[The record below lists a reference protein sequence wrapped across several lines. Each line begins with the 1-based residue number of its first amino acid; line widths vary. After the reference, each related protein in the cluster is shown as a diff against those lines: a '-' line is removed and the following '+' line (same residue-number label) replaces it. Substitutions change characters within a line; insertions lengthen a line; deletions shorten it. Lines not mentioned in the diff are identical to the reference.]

1 MIQEEGG
8 GGQGVSDTRA
18 ARDRR
23 ALILIFISAFLAVQW
38 HWIFGALGLWVLI
51 LSQLERRGILD
62 KWNAT
67 RVLGGL
73 LMLRSNRGQDT
84 IEKVATPR
92 KFWQFYGEVSMWT
105 CAFVMIFIVL
115 FLLLSFGSALIYGV
129 PKSDAPASQ
138 LIVLPGINPIIPF
151 WWPAIAFVGALVIHE
166 FAHALQARAHGMRV
180 RSVGLL
186 MLGPFP
192 AGAFVEPE
200 LEELSKAPRRE
211 RARLFAA
218 APATNMYAGFL
229 SWLLICLL
237 ATQFSVV
244 SPGVHASGIIEGSAA
259 DDAELKPWE
268 IVTHIDDI
276 QVSSGLEMSEKLDSY
291 SVGESVNLTVLS
303 HPDDSGM
310 RTERTVNVI
319 LGSKWDY
326 YLANHTEDEIE
337 SWGID
342 KDDAFLGV
350 SGMASGSSG
359 IDRLVGPMAWEQETP
374 LYMDVL
380 GVAIQPIV
388 LIGVP
393 LNFEGQIMTPQE
405 MEFIEADGWLGDVLG
420 TTVLMAIITL
430 LFWFIWWNVG
440 LGLANLIPIIPFD
453 GGHLMKDFLGVV
465 VGGIHRFTRNP
476 HALKTEMTVSKISSF
491 SSLFLFMGL
500 LLIIVAQQL

>member
-1 MIQEEGG
+1 
-8 GGQGVSDTRA
+8 VSDTRA

-23 ALILIFISAFLAVQW
+23 ALILIFVSAFLAAQW
-38 HWIFGALGLWVLI
+38 HWAFGALGLWVLV
-51 LSQLERRGILD
+51 LGQFERRGILD

-73 LMLRSNRGQDT
+73 LMLRSNRGQET
-84 IEKVATPR
+84 IEKVAKPR
-92 KFWQFYGEVSMWT
+92 AFWRLYGEVSMWT
-105 CAFVMIFIVL
+105 CFFVMIFIVL

-200 LEELSKAPRRE
+200 FEELTKAPRRE

-218 APATNMYAGFL
+218 APATNMYAGLL

-237 ATQFSVV
+237 ASQFSVIN
-244 SPGVHASGIIEGSAA
+244 PGVHANGIIEDTAAA
-259 DDAELKPWE
+259 DSGLQPWE
-268 IVTHIDDI
+268 IITHFDGNP
-276 QVSSGLEMSEKLDSY
+276 VSTAGEMTEQLDAHSA
-291 SVGESVNLTVLS
+291 GDTVNLTVLS
-303 HPDDSGM
+303 HPNENQL
-310 RTERTVNVI
+310 RTERVI
-319 LGSKWDY
+319 SVTLSSKWDY
-326 YLANHTEDEIE
+326 LKSQNMTDSEIE
-337 SWGID
+337 SMGID
-342 KDDAFLGV
+342 EDDAFLGV
-350 SGMASGSSG
+350 SGMSSGSSG
-359 IDRLVGPMAWEQETP
+359 IDRLVGPMAWETNQP
-374 LYMDVL
+374 LYMDAL
-380 GVAIQPIV
+380 GVAVQPFV
-388 LIGVP
+388 LIGIP
-393 LNFEGQIMTPQE
+393 IGFEGQIMTPQE
-405 MEFIEADGWLGDVLG
+405 MEFIEADGWLGDILG

-430 LFWFIWWNVG
+430 LFWFIWWNFG

-465 VGGIHRFTRNP
+465 VGGIHRFTRHP
-476 HALKTEMTVSKISSF
+476 HALKTELTVSKISSF

-500 LLIIVAQQL
+500 LLIIIAQQL

>member
-1 MIQEEGG
+1 M
-8 GGQGVSDTRA
+8 SDTRA

-23 ALILIFISAFLAVQW
+23 ALILIFVSAFLAAQW
-38 HWIFGALGLWVLI
+38 HWAFGALGLWVLI
-51 LSQLERRGILD
+51 LGQFERRGILD

-73 LMLRSNRGQDT
+73 LMLRSNRGQET
-84 IEKVATPR
+84 IEKVAKPR
-92 KFWQFYGEVSMWT
+92 AFWRLYGEVSMWT
-105 CAFVMIFIVL
+105 CFFVMIFIVL

-200 LEELSKAPRRE
+200 FEELTKAPRRE

-218 APATNMYAGFL
+218 APATNMYAGLL

-237 ATQFSVV
+237 ASQFSVIN
-244 SPGVHASGIIEGSAA
+244 PGVHANGIIEDTAAA
-259 DDAELKPWE
+259 DSGLQPWE
-268 IVTHIDDI
+268 IITHFDGTP
-276 QVSSGLEMSEKLDSY
+276 VPTAGEMTEQLDAHSA
-291 SVGESVNLTVLS
+291 GDTVNLTVLS
-303 HPDDSGM
+303 HPNENQL
-310 RTERTVNVI
+310 RTERVINVT
-319 LGSKWDY
+319 LSSKWDY
-326 YLANHTEDEIE
+326 LKSQNMTDSEIE
-337 SWGID
+337 SMGVD
-342 KDDAFLGV
+342 EDDAFLGV
-350 SGMASGSSG
+350 SGMSSGSSG
-359 IDRLVGPMAWEQETP
+359 IDRLVGPMAWETNQP
-374 LYMDVL
+374 LYVDAL
-380 GVAIQPIV
+380 GVAVQPFV
-388 LIGVP
+388 LIGIP
-393 LNFEGQIMTPQE
+393 IGFEGQIMTPQE
-405 MEFIEADGWLGDVLG
+405 MEFIEADGWLGDILG

-430 LFWFIWWNVG
+430 LFWFIWWNFG

-465 VGGIHRFTRNP
+465 VGGIHRFTRHP
-476 HALKTEMTVSKISSF
+476 HALKTELTVSKISSF

-500 LLIIVAQQL
+500 LLIIIAQQL

>member
-1 MIQEEGG
+1 M
-8 GGQGVSDTRA
+8 SDTRA

-23 ALILIFISAFLAVQW
+23 ALILIFVSAFLAAQW
-38 HWIFGALGLWVLI
+38 HWAFGALGLWVLI
-51 LSQLERRGILD
+51 LSQFERRGILD

-73 LMLRSNRGQDT
+73 LMLRSNRGQET
-84 IEKVATPR
+84 IEKVAKPR
-92 KFWQFYGEVSMWT
+92 AFWRLYGEVSMWT
-105 CAFVMIFIVL
+105 CFFVMIFIVL

-200 LEELSKAPRRE
+200 FEELTKAPRRE

-218 APATNMYAGFL
+218 APATNMYAGLL

-237 ATQFSVV
+237 ASQFSVIN
-244 SPGVHASGIIEGSAA
+244 PGVHANGIIEDTAAA
-259 DDAELKPWE
+259 DSGLQPWE
-268 IVTHIDDI
+268 IITHFDGTP
-276 QVSSGLEMSEKLDSY
+276 VPTAGEMTEQLDAHSA
-291 SVGESVNLTVLS
+291 GDTVNLTVLS
-303 HPDDSGM
+303 HPNENQL
-310 RTERTVNVI
+310 RTERVI
-319 LGSKWDY
+319 SVTLSSKWDY
-326 YLANHTEDEIE
+326 LKSQNMTDSEIE
-337 SWGID
+337 SMGVD
-342 KDDAFLGV
+342 EDDAFLGV
-350 SGMASGSSG
+350 SGMSSGSSG
-359 IDRLVGPMAWEQETP
+359 IDRLVGPMAWETDQP
-374 LYMDVL
+374 LYVDAL
-380 GVAIQPIV
+380 GVAVQPFV
-388 LIGVP
+388 LIGIP
-393 LNFEGQIMTPQE
+393 IGFEGQIMTPQE
-405 MEFIEADGWLGDVLG
+405 MEFIEADGWLGDILG

-430 LFWFIWWNVG
+430 LFWFIWWNFG

-465 VGGIHRFTRNP
+465 VGGIHRFTRHP
-476 HALKTEMTVSKISSF
+476 HALKTELTVSKISSF

-500 LLIIVAQQL
+500 LLIIIAQQL

>member
-1 MIQEEGG
+1 M
-8 GGQGVSDTRA
+8 SDTRA

-23 ALILIFISAFLAVQW
+23 ALILIFVSAFLAAQW
-38 HWIFGALGLWVLI
+38 HWAFGALGLWVLI
-51 LSQLERRGILD
+51 LGQFERRGILD

-73 LMLRSNRGQDT
+73 LMLRSNRGQET
-84 IEKVATPR
+84 IEKVAKPR
-92 KFWQFYGEVSMWT
+92 AFWRLYGEVSMWT
-105 CAFVMIFIVL
+105 CFFVMIFIVL

-200 LEELSKAPRRE
+200 FEELTKAPRRE

-218 APATNMYAGFL
+218 APATNMYAGLL

-237 ATQFSVV
+237 ASQFSVIN
-244 SPGVHASGIIEGSAA
+244 PGVHANGIIEDTAAA
-259 DDAELKPWE
+259 DSGLQPWE
-268 IVTHIDDI
+268 IITHFDGAPVPTAGDMTE
-276 QVSSGLEMSEKLDSY
+276 QLDARSA
-291 SVGESVNLTVLS
+291 GDTVNLTVLS
-303 HPDDSGM
+303 HPNENQL
-310 RTERTVNVI
+310 RTERVI
-319 LGSKWDY
+319 SVTLSSKWDY
-326 YLANHTEDEIE
+326 LKSQNMTDSEIE
-337 SWGID
+337 SMGVD
-342 KDDAFLGV
+342 EDDAFLGV
-350 SGMASGSSG
+350 SGMSSGSSG
-359 IDRLVGPMAWEQETP
+359 IDRLVGPMAWETNQP
-374 LYMDVL
+374 LYVDAL
-380 GVAIQPIV
+380 GVAVQPFV
-388 LIGVP
+388 LIGIP
-393 LNFEGQIMTPQE
+393 IGFEGQIMTPQE
-405 MEFIEADGWLGDVLG
+405 MEFIEADGWLGDILG

-430 LFWFIWWNVG
+430 LFWFIWWNFG

-465 VGGIHRFTRNP
+465 VGGIHRFTRHP
-476 HALKTEMTVSKISSF
+476 HALKTELTVSKISSF

-500 LLIIVAQQL
+500 LLIIIAQQL

>member
-1 MIQEEGG
+1 M
-8 GGQGVSDTRA
+8 SDTRA

-23 ALILIFISAFLAVQW
+23 ALILIFVSAFLAAQW
-38 HWIFGALGLWVLI
+38 HWAFGALGLWVLI
-51 LSQLERRGILD
+51 LGQFERRGILD

-73 LMLRSNRGQDT
+73 LMLRSNRGQET
-84 IEKVATPR
+84 IEKVAKPR
-92 KFWQFYGEVSMWT
+92 AFWRLYGEVSMWT
-105 CAFVMIFIVL
+105 CFFVMIFIVL

-200 LEELSKAPRRE
+200 FEELTKAPRRE

-218 APATNMYAGFL
+218 APATNMYAGLL

-237 ATQFSVV
+237 ASQFSVIN
-244 SPGVHASGIIEGSAA
+244 PGVHANGIIEDTAAA
-259 DDAELKPWE
+259 DSGLQPWE
-268 IVTHIDDI
+268 IITHFDGAP
-276 QVSSGLEMSEKLDSY
+276 VPTAGEMTEQLDAHSA
-291 SVGESVNLTVLS
+291 GDTVNLTVLS
-303 HPDDSGM
+303 HPNENQL
-310 RTERTVNVI
+310 RTERVI
-319 LGSKWDY
+319 SVTLSSKWDY
-326 YLANHTEDEIE
+326 LKSQNMTDSEIE
-337 SWGID
+337 SMGVD
-342 KDDAFLGV
+342 EDDAFLGV
-350 SGMASGSSG
+350 SGMSSGSRG
-359 IDRLVGPMAWEQETP
+359 IDRLVGPMAWETNQP
-374 LYMDVL
+374 LYVDAL
-380 GVAIQPIV
+380 GVAVQPFV
-388 LIGVP
+388 LIGIP
-393 LNFEGQIMTPQE
+393 IGFEGQIMTPQE
-405 MEFIEADGWLGDVLG
+405 MEFIEADGWLGDILG

-430 LFWFIWWNVG
+430 LFWFIWWNFG

-465 VGGIHRFTRNP
+465 VGGIHRFTRHP
-476 HALKTEMTVSKISSF
+476 HALKTELTVAKISSF

-500 LLIIVAQQL
+500 LLIIIAQQL

>member
-1 MIQEEGG
+1 M
-8 GGQGVSDTRA
+8 SDTRA

-23 ALILIFISAFLAVQW
+23 ALILIFVSAFLAAQW
-38 HWIFGALGLWVLI
+38 HWAFGALGLWVLI
-51 LSQLERRGILD
+51 LGQFERRGILD

-73 LMLRSNRGQDT
+73 LMLRSNRGQET
-84 IEKVATPR
+84 IEKVAKPR
-92 KFWQFYGEVSMWT
+92 AFWRLYGEVSMWT
-105 CAFVMIFIVL
+105 CFFVMSFIVL

-200 LEELSKAPRRE
+200 FEELTKAPRRE

-218 APATNMYAGFL
+218 APATNMYAGLL

-237 ATQFSVV
+237 ASQFSVIN
-244 SPGVHASGIIEGSAA
+244 PGVHANGIIEDTAAA
-259 DDAELKPWE
+259 D
-268 IVTHIDDI
+268 
-276 QVSSGLEMSEKLDSY
+276 SGLQPREIITHFDGTPVPTAGDMTEQLDAHSA
-291 SVGESVNLTVLS
+291 GDTVNLTVLS
-303 HPDDSGM
+303 HPNENQL
-310 RTERTVNVI
+310 RTERVI
-319 LGSKWDY
+319 SVTLSSKWDY
-326 YLANHTEDEIE
+326 LKSQNMTDSEIE
-337 SWGID
+337 SMGVD
-342 KDDAFLGV
+342 EDDAFLGV
-350 SGMASGSSG
+350 SGMSSGSSG
-359 IDRLVGPMAWEQETP
+359 IDRLAGPMAWETNQP
-374 LYMDVL
+374 LYVDAL
-380 GVAIQPIV
+380 GVAVQPFV
-388 LIGVP
+388 LIGIP
-393 LNFEGQIMTPQE
+393 IGFEGQIMTPLE
-405 MEFIEADGWLGDVLG
+405 MEFIEADGWLGDILG

-430 LFWFIWWNVG
+430 LFWFIWWNFG

-465 VGGIHRFTRNP
+465 VGGIHRFTRHP
-476 HALKTEMTVSKISSF
+476 HALKTELTVSKISSF

-500 LLIIVAQQL
+500 LLIIIAQQL

>member
-1 MIQEEGG
+1 M
-8 GGQGVSDTRA
+8 SDTRA

-23 ALILIFISAFLAVQW
+23 ALILIFVSAFLAAQW
-38 HWIFGALGLWVLI
+38 HWAFGALGLWVLI
-51 LSQLERRGILD
+51 LSQFERRGILD

-73 LMLRSNRGQDT
+73 LMLRSNRGQET
-84 IEKVATPR
+84 IEKVAKPR
-92 KFWQFYGEVSMWT
+92 AFWRLYGEVSMWT
-105 CAFVMIFIVL
+105 CFVVMIFIVL

-200 LEELSKAPRRE
+200 FEELTKAPRRE

-218 APATNMYAGFL
+218 APATNMYAGLL

-237 ATQFSVV
+237 ASQFSVIN
-244 SPGVHASGIIEGSAA
+244 PGVHANGIIEDTAAA
-259 DDAELKPWE
+259 DSGLQPWE
-268 IVTHIDDI
+268 IITHFDGTP
-276 QVSSGLEMSEKLDSY
+276 VPTAGEMTKQLDAHSA
-291 SVGESVNLTVLS
+291 GDTVNLTVLS
-303 HPDDSGM
+303 HPNENQL
-310 RTERTVNVI
+310 RTERVI
-319 LGSKWDY
+319 SVTLSSKWDY
-326 YLANHTEDEIE
+326 LKSQNMTDSEIE
-337 SWGID
+337 SMGVD
-342 KDDAFLGV
+342 EDDAFLGV
-350 SGMASGSSG
+350 SGMSSGSSG
-359 IDRLVGPMAWEQETP
+359 IDRLVGPMAWETNQP
-374 LYMDVL
+374 LYVDAL
-380 GVAIQPIV
+380 GVAVQPFV
-388 LIGVP
+388 LIGIP
-393 LNFEGQIMTPQE
+393 IGFEGQIMTPQE
-405 MEFIEADGWLGDVLG
+405 MEFIEADGWLGDILG

-430 LFWFIWWNVG
+430 LFWFIWWNFG

-465 VGGIHRFTRNP
+465 VGGIHRFTRHP
-476 HALKTEMTVSKISSF
+476 HALKTELTVSKISSF

-500 LLIIVAQQL
+500 LLIIIAQQL

>member
-1 MIQEEGG
+1 M
-8 GGQGVSDTRA
+8 SDTRA

-23 ALILIFISAFLAVQW
+23 ALILIFVSAFLAAQW
-38 HWIFGALGLWVLI
+38 HWAFGALGLWVLI
-51 LSQLERRGILD
+51 LGQFERRGILD

-73 LMLRSNRGQDT
+73 LMLRSNRGQET
-84 IEKVATPR
+84 IEKVAKPR
-92 KFWQFYGEVSMWT
+92 AFWRLYGEVSMWT
-105 CAFVMIFIVL
+105 CFFVMIFIVL

-200 LEELSKAPRRE
+200 FEELTKAPRRE

-218 APATNMYAGFL
+218 APATNMYAGLL

-237 ATQFSVV
+237 ASQFSVIN
-244 SPGVHASGIIEGSAA
+244 PGVHANGIIEDTAAA
-259 DDAELKPWE
+259 DSGLQPWE
-268 IVTHIDDI
+268 IITHFDGTPVPTAGDMTE
-276 QVSSGLEMSEKLDSY
+276 QLDAHSA
-291 SVGESVNLTVLS
+291 GDTVNLTVLS
-303 HPDDSGM
+303 HPNENQL
-310 RTERTVNVI
+310 RTERVINVT
-319 LGSKWDY
+319 LSSKWDY
-326 YLANHTEDEIE
+326 LKSQNMTDSEIE
-337 SWGID
+337 SMGVD
-342 KDDAFLGV
+342 EDDAFLGV
-350 SGMASGSSG
+350 SGMSSGSSG
-359 IDRLVGPMAWEQETP
+359 IDRLVGPMAWETNQP
-374 LYMDVL
+374 LYVDAL
-380 GVAIQPIV
+380 GVAVQPFV
-388 LIGVP
+388 LIGIP
-393 LNFEGQIMTPQE
+393 IGFEGQIMTPQE
-405 MEFIEADGWLGDVLG
+405 MEFIEADGWLGDILG

-430 LFWFIWWNVG
+430 LFWFIWWNFG

-465 VGGIHRFTRNP
+465 VGGIHRFTRHP
-476 HALKTEMTVSKISSF
+476 HALKTELTVSKISSF

-500 LLIIVAQQL
+500 LLIIIAQQL

>member
-1 MIQEEGG
+1 M
-8 GGQGVSDTRA
+8 SDTRA

-23 ALILIFISAFLAVQW
+23 ALILIFVSAFLAAQW
-38 HWIFGALGLWVLI
+38 HWAFGALGLWVLI
-51 LSQLERRGILD
+51 LGQFERRGILD

-73 LMLRSNRGQDT
+73 LMLRSNRGQET
-84 IEKVATPR
+84 IEKVAKPR
-92 KFWQFYGEVSMWT
+92 AFWRLYGEVSMWT
-105 CAFVMIFIVL
+105 CFFVMIFIVL

-200 LEELSKAPRRE
+200 FEELTKAPRRE

-218 APATNMYAGFL
+218 APATNMYAGLL

-237 ATQFSVV
+237 ASQFSVIN
-244 SPGVHASGIIEGSAA
+244 PGVHANGIIEDTAAA
-259 DDAELKPWE
+259 DSGLQPWE
-268 IVTHIDDI
+268 IITHFDGTPVPTAGDMTE
-276 QVSSGLEMSEKLDSY
+276 QLDAHSA
-291 SVGESVNLTVLS
+291 GDTVNLTVLS
-303 HPDDSGM
+303 HPNENQL
-310 RTERTVNVI
+310 RTERVI
-319 LGSKWDY
+319 SVTLSSKWDY
-326 YLANHTEDEIE
+326 LKSQNMTDSEIE
-337 SWGID
+337 SMGVD
-342 KDDAFLGV
+342 EDDAFLGV
-350 SGMASGSSG
+350 SGMSSGSSG
-359 IDRLVGPMAWEQETP
+359 IDRLVGPMAWETNQP
-374 LYMDVL
+374 LYVDAL
-380 GVAIQPIV
+380 GVAVQPFV
-388 LIGVP
+388 LIGIP
-393 LNFEGQIMTPQE
+393 IGFEGQIMTPQE
-405 MEFIEADGWLGDVLG
+405 MEFIAADGLLGDILG

-430 LFWFIWWNVG
+430 LFWFIWWNFG

-465 VGGIHRFTRNP
+465 VGGIHRFTRHP
-476 HALKTEMTVSKISSF
+476 HALKTELTVSKISSF

-500 LLIIVAQQL
+500 LLIIIAQQL

>member
-1 MIQEEGG
+1 M
-8 GGQGVSDTRA
+8 SDTRA

-23 ALILIFISAFLAVQW
+23 ALILIFVSAFLAAQW
-38 HWIFGALGLWVLI
+38 HWAFGALGLWVLI
-51 LSQLERRGILD
+51 LGQFERRGILD

-73 LMLRSNRGQDT
+73 LMLRSNRGQET
-84 IEKVATPR
+84 IEKVAKPR
-92 KFWQFYGEVSMWT
+92 AFWRLYGEVSMWT
-105 CAFVMIFIVL
+105 CFFVMIFIVL

-200 LEELSKAPRRE
+200 FEELTKAPRRE

-218 APATNMYAGFL
+218 APATNMYAGLL

-237 ATQFSVV
+237 ASQFSVIN
-244 SPGVHASGIIEGSAA
+244 PGVHANGIIEDTAAA
-259 DDAELKPWE
+259 DSGLQPWE
-268 IVTHIDDI
+268 IITHFDGAPVPTAGDMTE
-276 QVSSGLEMSEKLDSY
+276 QLDAHSA
-291 SVGESVNLTVLS
+291 GDTVNLTVLS
-303 HPDDSGM
+303 HPNENQL
-310 RTERTVNVI
+310 RTERVI
-319 LGSKWDY
+319 SVTLSSKWDY
-326 YLANHTEDEIE
+326 LKSQNMTDSEIE
-337 SWGID
+337 SMGVD
-342 KDDAFLGV
+342 EDDAFLGV
-350 SGMASGSSG
+350 SGMSSGSSG
-359 IDRLVGPMAWEQETP
+359 IDRLVGPMAWETNQP
-374 LYMDVL
+374 LYVDAL
-380 GVAIQPIV
+380 GVAVQPFV
-388 LIGVP
+388 LIGIP
-393 LNFEGQIMTPQE
+393 IGFEGQIMTPQE
-405 MEFIEADGWLGDVLG
+405 MEFIEADGWLGDILG

-430 LFWFIWWNVG
+430 LFWFIWWNFG

-465 VGGIHRFTRNP
+465 VGGIHRFTRHP
-476 HALKTEMTVSKISSF
+476 HALKTELTVSKISSF

-500 LLIIVAQQL
+500 LLIIIAQQL

>member
-1 MIQEEGG
+1 M
-8 GGQGVSDTRA
+8 SDTRA

-23 ALILIFISAFLAVQW
+23 ALILIFVSAFLAAQW
-38 HWIFGALGLWVLI
+38 HWAFGALGLWVLI
-51 LSQLERRGILD
+51 LSQFERRGILD

-73 LMLRSNRGQDT
+73 LMLRSNRGQET
-84 IEKVATPR
+84 IEKVAKPR
-92 KFWQFYGEVSMWT
+92 AFWRLYGEVSMWT
-105 CAFVMIFIVL
+105 CFFVMIFIVL

-200 LEELSKAPRRE
+200 FEELTKAPRRE

-218 APATNMYAGFL
+218 APATNMYAGLL

-237 ATQFSVV
+237 ASQFSVIN
-244 SPGVHASGIIEGSAA
+244 PGVHANGIIEDTAAA
-259 DDAELKPWE
+259 DSGLQPWE
-268 IVTHIDDI
+268 IITHFDGTP
-276 QVSSGLEMSEKLDSY
+276 VPTAGEMTKQLDAHSA
-291 SVGESVNLTVLS
+291 GDTVNLTVLS
-303 HPDDSGM
+303 HPNENQL
-310 RTERTVNVI
+310 RTERVI
-319 LGSKWDY
+319 SVTLSSKWDY
-326 YLANHTEDEIE
+326 LKSQNMTDSEIE
-337 SWGID
+337 SMGVD
-342 KDDAFLGV
+342 EDDAFLGV
-350 SGMASGSSG
+350 SGMSSGSSG
-359 IDRLVGPMAWEQETP
+359 IDRLVGPMAWETDQP
-374 LYMDVL
+374 LYVDAL
-380 GVAIQPIV
+380 GVAVQPFV
-388 LIGVP
+388 LIGIP
-393 LNFEGQIMTPQE
+393 IGFEGQIMTPQE
-405 MEFIEADGWLGDVLG
+405 MEFIEADGWLGDILG

-430 LFWFIWWNVG
+430 LFWFIWWNFG

-465 VGGIHRFTRNP
+465 VGGIHRFTRHP
-476 HALKTEMTVSKISSF
+476 HALKTELTVSKISSF

-500 LLIIVAQQL
+500 LLIIIAQQL

>member
-1 MIQEEGG
+1 M
-8 GGQGVSDTRA
+8 SDTRA

-23 ALILIFISAFLAVQW
+23 ALILIFVSAFLAAQW
-38 HWIFGALGLWVLI
+38 HWAFGALGLWVLI
-51 LSQLERRGILD
+51 LSQFERRGILD

-73 LMLRSNRGQDT
+73 LMLRSNRGQET
-84 IEKVATPR
+84 IEKVAKPR
-92 KFWQFYGEVSMWT
+92 AFWRLYGEVSMWT
-105 CAFVMIFIVL
+105 CFFVMIFIVL

-200 LEELSKAPRRE
+200 FEELTKAPRRE

-218 APATNMYAGFL
+218 APATNMYAGLL

-237 ATQFSVV
+237 ASQFSVIN
-244 SPGVHASGIIEGSAA
+244 PGVHANGIIEDTAAA
-259 DDAELKPWE
+259 DSGLQPWE
-268 IVTHIDDI
+268 IITHFDGTP
-276 QVSSGLEMSEKLDSY
+276 VPTAGEMTEQLDAHSA
-291 SVGESVNLTVLS
+291 GDTVNLTVLS
-303 HPDDSGM
+303 HLNENQL
-310 RTERTVNVI
+310 RTERVI
-319 LGSKWDY
+319 SVTLSSKWDY
-326 YLANHTEDEIE
+326 LKSQNMTDSEIE
-337 SWGID
+337 SMGVD
-342 KDDAFLGV
+342 EDDAFLGV
-350 SGMASGSSG
+350 SGMSSGSSG
-359 IDRLVGPMAWEQETP
+359 IDRLVGPMAWETDQP
-374 LYMDVL
+374 LYVDAL
-380 GVAIQPIV
+380 GVAVQPFV
-388 LIGVP
+388 LIGIP
-393 LNFEGQIMTPQE
+393 IGFEGQIMTPQE
-405 MEFIEADGWLGDVLG
+405 MEFIEADGWLGDILG

-430 LFWFIWWNVG
+430 LFWFIWWNFG

-465 VGGIHRFTRNP
+465 VGGIHRFTRHP
-476 HALKTEMTVSKISSF
+476 HALKTELTVSKISSF

-500 LLIIVAQQL
+500 LLIIIAQQL

>member
-1 MIQEEGG
+1 M
-8 GGQGVSDTRA
+8 SDTRA

-23 ALILIFISAFLAVQW
+23 ALILIFVSAFLAAQW
-38 HWIFGALGLWVLI
+38 HWAFGALGLWVLI
-51 LSQLERRGILD
+51 LGQFERRGILD

-73 LMLRSNRGQDT
+73 LMLRSNRGQET
-84 IEKVATPR
+84 IEKVAKPR
-92 KFWQFYGEVSMWT
+92 AFWRLYGEVSMWT
-105 CAFVMIFIVL
+105 CFFVMIFIVL

-200 LEELSKAPRRE
+200 FEELTKAPRRE

-218 APATNMYAGFL
+218 APATNMYAGLL

-237 ATQFSVV
+237 ASQFSVIN
-244 SPGVHASGIIEGSAA
+244 PGVHANGIIEDTAAA
-259 DDAELKPWE
+259 DSGLQPWE
-268 IVTHIDDI
+268 IITHFDGTPVPTAGDMTE
-276 QVSSGLEMSEKLDSY
+276 QLDAHSA
-291 SVGESVNLTVLS
+291 GDTVNLTVLS
-303 HPDDSGM
+303 HPNENQL
-310 RTERTVNVI
+310 RTERVI
-319 LGSKWDY
+319 SVTLSSKWDY
-326 YLANHTEDEIE
+326 LKSQNMTDSEIE
-337 SWGID
+337 SMGVD
-342 KDDAFLGV
+342 EDDAFLGV
-350 SGMASGSSG
+350 SGMSGGSSG
-359 IDRLVGPMAWEQETP
+359 IDRLVGPMAWETDQP
-374 LYMDVL
+374 LYVDAL
-380 GVAIQPIV
+380 GVAVQPFV
-388 LIGVP
+388 LIGIP
-393 LNFEGQIMTPQE
+393 IGFEGQIMTPQE
-405 MEFIEADGWLGDVLG
+405 MEFIEADGWLGDILG

-430 LFWFIWWNVG
+430 LFWFIWWNFG

-465 VGGIHRFTRNP
+465 VGGIHRFTRHP
-476 HALKTEMTVSKISSF
+476 HALKTELTVSKISSF

-500 LLIIVAQQL
+500 LLIIIAQQL

>member
-1 MIQEEGG
+1 M
-8 GGQGVSDTRA
+8 SDTRA

-23 ALILIFISAFLAVQW
+23 ALILIFVSAFLAAQW
-38 HWIFGALGLWVLI
+38 HWAFGALGLWVLI
-51 LSQLERRGILD
+51 LSQFERRGILD

-73 LMLRSNRGQDT
+73 LMLRSNRGQET
-84 IEKVATPR
+84 IEKVAKPR
-92 KFWQFYGEVSMWT
+92 AFWRLYGEVSMWT
-105 CAFVMIFIVL
+105 CFFVMIFIVL

-200 LEELSKAPRRE
+200 FEELTKAPRRE

-218 APATNMYAGFL
+218 APATNMYAGLL

-237 ATQFSVV
+237 ASQFSVIN
-244 SPGVHASGIIEGSAA
+244 PGVHANGIIEDTAAA
-259 DDAELKPWE
+259 DSGLQPWE
-268 IVTHIDDI
+268 IITHFDGTP
-276 QVSSGLEMSEKLDSY
+276 VPTAGEMTEQLDAH
-291 SVGESVNLTVLS
+291 SVGDTVNLTVLS
-303 HPDDSGM
+303 HPNENQL
-310 RTERTVNVI
+310 RTERVI
-319 LGSKWDY
+319 SVTLSSKWDY
-326 YLANHTEDEIE
+326 LKTQNMTDSEIE
-337 SWGID
+337 SMGID

-350 SGMASGSSG
+350 SGMSSGSSG
-359 IDRLVGPMAWEQETP
+359 IDRLVGPMAWETDQP
-374 LYMDVL
+374 LYVDAL
-380 GVAIQPIV
+380 GVAVQPFV
-388 LIGVP
+388 LIGIP
-393 LNFEGQIMTPQE
+393 IGFEGQIMTPQE
-405 MEFIEADGWLGDVLG
+405 MEFIEADGWLGDILG

-430 LFWFIWWNVG
+430 LFWFIWWNFG

-465 VGGIHRFTRNP
+465 VGGIHRFTRHP
-476 HALKTEMTVSKISSF
+476 HALKTELTVSKISSF

-500 LLIIVAQQL
+500 LLIIIAQQL

>member
-1 MIQEEGG
+1 M
-8 GGQGVSDTRA
+8 SDTRA

-23 ALILIFISAFLAVQW
+23 ALILIFVSAFLAAQW
-38 HWIFGALGLWVLI
+38 HWAFGALGLWVLV
-51 LSQLERRGILD
+51 LGQFERRGILD

-73 LMLRSNRGQDT
+73 LMLRSNRGQET
-84 IEKVATPR
+84 IEKVAKPR
-92 KFWQFYGEVSMWT
+92 AFWRIYGEVSMWT
-105 CAFVMIFIVL
+105 CFFVMIFIVL

-200 LEELSKAPRRE
+200 FEELTKAPRRE

-218 APATNMYAGFL
+218 APATNMYAGLL

-237 ATQFSVV
+237 ASQFSVIN
-244 SPGVHASGIIEGSAA
+244 PGVHANGIIEDTAAA
-259 DDAELKPWE
+259 DSGLQPWE
-268 IVTHIDDI
+268 IITHFDGAP
-276 QVSSGLEMSEKLDSY
+276 VSTAGEMTEQLDAHSA
-291 SVGESVNLTVLS
+291 GDTVNLTVLS
-303 HPDDSGM
+303 HPNENQL
-310 RTERTVNVI
+310 RTERVI
-319 LGSKWDY
+319 SVTLSSKWDY
-326 YLANHTEDEIE
+326 LKSQNMTDSEIE
-337 SWGID
+337 SMGID
-342 KDDAFLGV
+342 ENDAFLGV
-350 SGMASGSSG
+350 SGMSSGSSG
-359 IDRLVGPMAWEQETP
+359 IDRLVGPMAWETNQP
-374 LYMDVL
+374 LYMDAL
-380 GVAIQPIV
+380 GVAVQPFV
-388 LIGVP
+388 LIGIP
-393 LNFEGQIMTPQE
+393 IGFEGQIMTPQE
-405 MEFIEADGWLGDVLG
+405 MEFIEADGWLGDILG

-430 LFWFIWWNVG
+430 LFWFIWWNFG

-465 VGGIHRFTRNP
+465 VGGIHRFTRHP
-476 HALKTEMTVSKISSF
+476 HALKTELTVSKISSF

-500 LLIIVAQQL
+500 LLIIIAQQL

>member
-1 MIQEEGG
+1 M
-8 GGQGVSDTRA
+8 SDTRA

-23 ALILIFISAFLAVQW
+23 ALILIFVSAFLAAQW
-38 HWIFGALGLWVLI
+38 HWAFGVLGLWVLI

-84 IEKVATPR
+84 IERVAKPR
-92 KFWQFYGEVSMWT
+92 AFWRAYGEISMWT
-105 CAFVMIFIVL
+105 CFLVMIFIVL
-115 FLLLSFGSALIYGV
+115 FLMLSFGSALIYGV

-200 LEELSKAPRRE
+200 FEELTKAPRRE

-218 APATNMYAGFL
+218 APATNMYAGLF

-237 ATQFSVV
+237 ASQLSVIN
-244 SPGVHASGIIEGSAA
+244 PGVHASGIIEESAA
-259 DDAELKPWE
+259 AESGLQPWE
-268 IVTHIDDI
+268 IITHVDENP
-276 QVSSGLEMSEKLDSY
+276 VPTAAEMTEQLDSHLA
-291 SVGESVNLTVLS
+291 GETVNLTILS
-303 HPDDSGM
+303 HPDDNGM
-310 RTERTVNVI
+310 RAERVI
-319 LGSKWDY
+319 SVTLSSKWDY
-326 YLANHTEDEIE
+326 LKTQNMTDEQIE
-337 SWGID
+337 SMGVD

-359 IDRLVGPMAWEQETP
+359 IDRLVGPMAWENDQP
-374 LYMDVL
+374 MYVDAL
-380 GVAIQPIV
+380 GLAVQPFV
-388 LIGVP
+388 LIGIP
-393 LNFEGQIMTPQE
+393 INFDGQIMTSQE
-405 MEFIEADGWLGDVLG
+405 MDFIEADGLLGNLLG
-420 TTVLMAIITL
+420 TTVLMSIITL
-430 LFWFIWWNVG
+430 LFWFIWWNLG

>member
-1 MIQEEGG
+1 M
-8 GGQGVSDTRA
+8 SDTRA

-23 ALILIFISAFLAVQW
+23 ALILIFVSAFLAAQW
-38 HWIFGALGLWVLI
+38 HWAFGALGLWVLI
-51 LSQLERRGILD
+51 LGQFERRGILD

-73 LMLRSNRGQDT
+73 LMLRSNRGQET
-84 IEKVATPR
+84 IEKVAKPR
-92 KFWQFYGEVSMWT
+92 AFWRLYGEVSMWT
-105 CAFVMIFIVL
+105 CFFVMIFIVL

-200 LEELSKAPRRE
+200 FEELTKAPRRE

-218 APATNMYAGFL
+218 APATNMYAGLL

-237 ATQFSVV
+237 ASQFSVIN
-244 SPGVHASGIIEGSAA
+244 PGVHANGIIEDTAAA
-259 DDAELKPWE
+259 DSGLQPWE
-268 IVTHIDDI
+268 IITHFDGTAVPTAGDMTE
-276 QVSSGLEMSEKLDSY
+276 QLDAHSA
-291 SVGESVNLTVLS
+291 GDTVNLTVLS
-303 HPDDSGM
+303 HPNENQL
-310 RTERTVNVI
+310 RTERVI
-319 LGSKWDY
+319 SVTLSSKWDY
-326 YLANHTEDEIE
+326 LKSQNMTDSEIE
-337 SWGID
+337 SMGVD
-342 KDDAFLGV
+342 EDDAFLGV
-350 SGMASGSSG
+350 SGMSSGSSG
-359 IDRLVGPMAWEQETP
+359 IDRLVGPMAWETNQP
-374 LYMDVL
+374 LYVDAL
-380 GVAIQPIV
+380 GVAVQPFV
-388 LIGVP
+388 LIGIP
-393 LNFEGQIMTPQE
+393 IGFEGQIMTPQE
-405 MEFIEADGWLGDVLG
+405 MEFIEADGWLGDILG

-430 LFWFIWWNVG
+430 LFWFIWWNFG

-465 VGGIHRFTRNP
+465 VGGIHRFTRHP
-476 HALKTEMTVSKISSF
+476 HALKTELTVSKISSF

-500 LLIIVAQQL
+500 LLIIIAQQL

>member
-1 MIQEEGG
+1 M
-8 GGQGVSDTRA
+8 SDTRA

-23 ALILIFISAFLAVQW
+23 ALILIFVSAFLAAQW
-38 HWIFGALGLWVLI
+38 HWAFGALGLWVLI
-51 LSQLERRGILD
+51 LGQFERRGILD

-73 LMLRSNRGQDT
+73 LMLRSNRGQET
-84 IEKVATPR
+84 IEKVAKPR
-92 KFWQFYGEVSMWT
+92 AFWRLYGEVSMWT
-105 CAFVMIFIVL
+105 CFFVMIFIVL

-200 LEELSKAPRRE
+200 FEELTKAPRRE

-218 APATNMYAGFL
+218 APATNMYAGLL

-237 ATQFSVV
+237 ASQFSVIN
-244 SPGVHASGIIEGSAA
+244 PGVHANGIIEDTAAA
-259 DDAELKPWE
+259 DSGLQPWE
-268 IVTHIDDI
+268 IITHFDGTP
-276 QVSSGLEMSEKLDSY
+276 VPTAGEMTEQLDAHSA
-291 SVGESVNLTVLS
+291 GDTVNLTVLS
-303 HPDDSGM
+303 HPNENQL
-310 RTERTVNVI
+310 RTERVI
-319 LGSKWDY
+319 SVTLSSKWDY
-326 YLANHTEDEIE
+326 LKSQNMTDSEIE
-337 SWGID
+337 SMGVD
-342 KDDAFLGV
+342 EDDAFLGV
-350 SGMASGSSG
+350 SGMSSGSSG
-359 IDRLVGPMAWEQETP
+359 IDRLVGPMAWETNQP
-374 LYMDVL
+374 LYVDAL
-380 GVAIQPIV
+380 GVAVQPFV
-388 LIGVP
+388 LIGIP
-393 LNFEGQIMTPQE
+393 IGFEGQIMTPQE
-405 MEFIEADGWLGDVLG
+405 MEFIEADGWLGDILG

-430 LFWFIWWNVG
+430 LFWFIWWNFG

-465 VGGIHRFTRNP
+465 VGGIHRFTRHP
-476 HALKTEMTVSKISSF
+476 HALKTELTVSKISSF

-500 LLIIVAQQL
+500 LLIIIAQQL

>member
-1 MIQEEGG
+1 M
-8 GGQGVSDTRA
+8 SDTRA

-23 ALILIFISAFLAVQW
+23 ALILIFVSAFLAAQW
-38 HWIFGALGLWVLI
+38 HWAFGALGLWVLI
-51 LSQLERRGILD
+51 LGQFERRGILD

-73 LMLRSNRGQDT
+73 LMLRSNRGQAT
-84 IEKVATPR
+84 IEKVAKPR
-92 KFWQFYGEVSMWT
+92 AFWRLYGEVSMWA
-105 CAFVMIFIVL
+105 CFFVMIFIVL

-200 LEELSKAPRRE
+200 FEELTKAPRRE

-218 APATNMYAGFL
+218 APATNMYAGLL

-237 ATQFSVV
+237 ASQFSVIN
-244 SPGVHASGIIEGSAA
+244 PGVHANGIIEDTAAA
-259 DDAELKPWE
+259 DSGLQPWE
-268 IVTHIDDI
+268 IITHFDGAPVPTAGDMTE
-276 QVSSGLEMSEKLDSY
+276 QLDAHSA
-291 SVGESVNLTVLS
+291 GDTVNLTVLS
-303 HPDDSGM
+303 HPNENQL
-310 RTERTVNVI
+310 RTERVI
-319 LGSKWDY
+319 SVTLSSKWDY
-326 YLANHTEDEIE
+326 LKSQNMTDSEIE
-337 SWGID
+337 SMGVD
-342 KDDAFLGV
+342 EDDAFLGV
-350 SGMASGSSG
+350 SGMSSGSSG
-359 IDRLVGPMAWEQETP
+359 IDRLVGPMAWETNQP
-374 LYMDVL
+374 LYVDAL
-380 GVAIQPIV
+380 GVAVQPFV
-388 LIGVP
+388 LIGIP
-393 LNFEGQIMTPQE
+393 IGFEGQIMTPQE
-405 MEFIEADGWLGDVLG
+405 MEFIEADGWLGDILG

-430 LFWFIWWNVG
+430 LFWFIWWNFG

-465 VGGIHRFTRNP
+465 VGGIHRFTRHP
-476 HALKTEMTVSKISSF
+476 HALKTELTVSKISSF

-500 LLIIVAQQL
+500 LLIIIAQQL

>member
-1 MIQEEGG
+1 M
-8 GGQGVSDTRA
+8 SDTRA

-23 ALILIFISAFLAVQW
+23 ALILIFVSAFLAAQW
-38 HWIFGALGLWVLI
+38 HWAFGALGLWVLI
-51 LSQLERRGILD
+51 LGQFERRGILD

-73 LMLRSNRGQDT
+73 LMLRSNRGQET
-84 IEKVATPR
+84 IEKVAKPR
-92 KFWQFYGEVSMWT
+92 AFWRLYGEVSMWT
-105 CAFVMIFIVL
+105 CFFVMIFIVL

-200 LEELSKAPRRE
+200 FEELTKAPRRE

-218 APATNMYAGFL
+218 APATNMYAGLL

-237 ATQFSVV
+237 ASQFSVIN
-244 SPGVHASGIIEGSAA
+244 PGVHANGIIEDTAAA
-259 DDAELKPWE
+259 DSGLQPWE
-268 IVTHIDDI
+268 IITHFDGAPVPTAGDMTE
-276 QVSSGLEMSEKLDSY
+276 QLDAHSA
-291 SVGESVNLTVLS
+291 GDTVNLTVLS
-303 HPDDSGM
+303 HPNENQL
-310 RTERTVNVI
+310 RTERVINVT
-319 LGSKWDY
+319 LSSKWDY
-326 YLANHTEDEIE
+326 LKSQNMTDSEIE
-337 SWGID
+337 SMGVD
-342 KDDAFLGV
+342 EDDAFLGV
-350 SGMASGSSG
+350 SGMSGGSSG
-359 IDRLVGPMAWEQETP
+359 IDRLVGPMAWETNQP
-374 LYMDVL
+374 LYVDAL
-380 GVAIQPIV
+380 GVAVQPFV
-388 LIGVP
+388 LIGIP
-393 LNFEGQIMTPQE
+393 IGFEGQIMTPQE
-405 MEFIEADGWLGDVLG
+405 MEFIEADGWLGDILG

-430 LFWFIWWNVG
+430 LFWFIWWNFG

-465 VGGIHRFTRNP
+465 VGGIHRFTRHP
-476 HALKTEMTVSKISSF
+476 HALKTELTVSKISSF

-500 LLIIVAQQL
+500 LLIIIAQQL

>member
-1 MIQEEGG
+1 M
-8 GGQGVSDTRA
+8 SDTRA

-23 ALILIFISAFLAVQW
+23 ALILIFVSAFLAAQW
-38 HWIFGALGLWVLI
+38 HWAFGALGLWVLI
-51 LSQLERRGILD
+51 LGQFERRGILD

-67 RVLGGL
+67 RVLGGP
-73 LMLRSNRGQDT
+73 LMLRSNRGQEP
-84 IEKVATPR
+84 IEKVAKPR
-92 KFWQFYGEVSMWT
+92 AFWRLYGEVSMWT
-105 CAFVMIFIVL
+105 CFFVMIFIVL

-200 LEELSKAPRRE
+200 FEELTKAPRRE

-218 APATNMYAGFL
+218 APATNMYAGLL

-237 ATQFSVV
+237 ASQFSVIN
-244 SPGVHASGIIEGSAA
+244 PGVHANGIIEDTAAA
-259 DDAELKPWE
+259 DSGLQPWE
-268 IVTHIDDI
+268 IITHFDGTPVPTAGDMTE
-276 QVSSGLEMSEKLDSY
+276 QLDAHSA
-291 SVGESVNLTVLS
+291 GDTVNLTVLS
-303 HPDDSGM
+303 HPNENQL
-310 RTERTVNVI
+310 RTERVINVT
-319 LGSKWDY
+319 LSSKWDY
-326 YLANHTEDEIE
+326 LKSQNMTDSEIE
-337 SWGID
+337 SMGVD
-342 KDDAFLGV
+342 EDDAFLGV
-350 SGMASGSSG
+350 SGMSSGASG
-359 IDRLVGPMAWEQETP
+359 IDRLVGPMAWETNQP
-374 LYMDVL
+374 LYVDAL
-380 GVAIQPIV
+380 GVAVQPFV
-388 LIGVP
+388 LIGIP
-393 LNFEGQIMTPQE
+393 IGFEGQIMTPQE
-405 MEFIEADGWLGDVLG
+405 MEFIEADGWLGDILG

-430 LFWFIWWNVG
+430 LFWFIWWNFG

-465 VGGIHRFTRNP
+465 VGGIHRFTRHP
-476 HALKTEMTVSKISSF
+476 HALKTELTVSKISSF

-500 LLIIVAQQL
+500 LLIIIAQQL

>member
-1 MIQEEGG
+1 M
-8 GGQGVSDTRA
+8 SDTRA

-23 ALILIFISAFLAVQW
+23 ALILIFVSAFLAAQW
-38 HWIFGALGLWVLI
+38 HWAFGALGLWVLI
-51 LSQLERRGILD
+51 LGQFERRGILD

-73 LMLRSNRGQDT
+73 LMLRSNRGQET
-84 IEKVATPR
+84 IEKVAKPR
-92 KFWQFYGEVSMWT
+92 AFWRLYGEVSMWT
-105 CAFVMIFIVL
+105 CFFVMIFIVL

-200 LEELSKAPRRE
+200 FEELTKAPRRE

-218 APATNMYAGFL
+218 APATNMYAGLL

-237 ATQFSVV
+237 ASQFSVIN
-244 SPGVHASGIIEGSAA
+244 PGVHANGIIEDTAAA
-259 DDAELKPWE
+259 DSGLQPWE
-268 IVTHIDDI
+268 IITHFDGAPVPTAGDMTE
-276 QVSSGLEMSEKLDSY
+276 QLDAHSA
-291 SVGESVNLTVLS
+291 GDTVNLTVLS
-303 HPDDSGM
+303 HPNENQL
-310 RTERTVNVI
+310 RTERVINVT
-319 LGSKWDY
+319 LSSKWDY
-326 YLANHTEDEIE
+326 LKSQNMTDSEIE
-337 SWGID
+337 SMGVD
-342 KDDAFLGV
+342 EDDAFLGV
-350 SGMASGSSG
+350 SGMSSGSSG
-359 IDRLVGPMAWEQETP
+359 IDRLVGPMASETNQP
-374 LYMDVL
+374 LYVDAL
-380 GVAIQPIV
+380 GVAVQPFV
-388 LIGVP
+388 LIGIP
-393 LNFEGQIMTPQE
+393 IGFEGQIMTPQE
-405 MEFIEADGWLGDVLG
+405 MEFIEADGWLGDILG

-430 LFWFIWWNVG
+430 LFWFIWWNFG

-465 VGGIHRFTRNP
+465 VGGIHRFTRHP
-476 HALKTEMTVSKISSF
+476 HALKTELTVSKISSF

-500 LLIIVAQQL
+500 LLIIIAQQL

>member
-1 MIQEEGG
+1 M
-8 GGQGVSDTRA
+8 SDTRA

-23 ALILIFISAFLAVQW
+23 ALILIFVSAFLAAQW
-38 HWIFGALGLWVLI
+38 HWAFGALGLWVLI
-51 LSQLERRGILD
+51 LSQFERRGILD

-73 LMLRSNRGQDT
+73 LMLRSNRGQET
-84 IEKVATPR
+84 IEKVAKPR
-92 KFWQFYGEVSMWT
+92 AFWRLYGEVSMWT
-105 CAFVMIFIVL
+105 CFVVMIFIVL

-200 LEELSKAPRRE
+200 FEELTKAPRRE

-218 APATNMYAGFL
+218 APATNMYAGLL

-237 ATQFSVV
+237 ASQFSVIN
-244 SPGVHASGIIEGSAA
+244 PGVHANGIIEDTAAA
-259 DDAELKPWE
+259 DSGLQPWE
-268 IVTHIDDI
+268 IITHFDGTP
-276 QVSSGLEMSEKLDSY
+276 VPTAGEMTEQLDAHSA
-291 SVGESVNLTVLS
+291 GDTVNLTVLS
-303 HPDDSGM
+303 HPNENQL
-310 RTERTVNVI
+310 RTERVI
-319 LGSKWDY
+319 SVTLSSKWDY
-326 YLANHTEDEIE
+326 LKSQNMTDSEIE
-337 SWGID
+337 SMGVD
-342 KDDAFLGV
+342 EDDAFLGV
-350 SGMASGSSG
+350 SGMSSGSSG
-359 IDRLVGPMAWEQETP
+359 IDRLVGPMAWETNQP
-374 LYMDVL
+374 LYVDAL
-380 GVAIQPIV
+380 GVAVQPFV
-388 LIGVP
+388 LIGIP
-393 LNFEGQIMTPQE
+393 IGFEGQIMTPQE
-405 MEFIEADGWLGDVLG
+405 MEFIEADGWLGDILG

-430 LFWFIWWNVG
+430 LFWFIWWNFG

-465 VGGIHRFTRNP
+465 VGGIHRFTRHP
-476 HALKTEMTVSKISSF
+476 HALKTELTVSKISSF

-500 LLIIVAQQL
+500 LLIIIAQQL

>member
-1 MIQEEGG
+1 M
-8 GGQGVSDTRA
+8 SDTRA

-23 ALILIFISAFLAVQW
+23 ALILIFVSAFLAAQW
-38 HWIFGALGLWVLI
+38 HWAFGALGLWVLI
-51 LSQLERRGILD
+51 LGQFERRGILD

-73 LMLRSNRGQDT
+73 LMLRSNRGQET
-84 IEKVATPR
+84 IEKVAKPR
-92 KFWQFYGEVSMWT
+92 AFWRLYGEVSMWT
-105 CAFVMIFIVL
+105 CFFVMIFIVL

-200 LEELSKAPRRE
+200 FEELTKAPRRE

-218 APATNMYAGFL
+218 APATNMYAGLL

-237 ATQFSVV
+237 ASQFSVIN
-244 SPGVHASGIIEGSAA
+244 PGVHANGIIEDTAAA
-259 DDAELKPWE
+259 DSGLQPWE
-268 IVTHIDDI
+268 IITHFDGTP
-276 QVSSGLEMSEKLDSY
+276 VPTAGEMTEQLDAH
-291 SVGESVNLTVLS
+291 SVGDTVNLTVLS
-303 HPDDSGM
+303 HPNENQL
-310 RTERTVNVI
+310 RTERVI
-319 LGSKWDY
+319 SVTLSSKWDY
-326 YLANHTEDEIE
+326 LKTQNMTDSEIE
-337 SWGID
+337 SMGID

-350 SGMASGSSG
+350 SGMSSGSSG
-359 IDRLVGPMAWEQETP
+359 IDRLVGPMAWETDQP
-374 LYMDVL
+374 LYVDAL
-380 GVAIQPIV
+380 GVAVQPFV
-388 LIGVP
+388 LIGIP
-393 LNFEGQIMTPQE
+393 IGFEGQIMTPQE
-405 MEFIEADGWLGDVLG
+405 MEFIEADGWLGDILG

-430 LFWFIWWNVG
+430 LFWFIWWNFG

-453 GGHLMKDFLGVV
+453 GGHLMKDFLGVF
-465 VGGIHRFTRNP
+465 VGGIHRFTRHP
-476 HALKTEMTVSKISSF
+476 HALKTELTVSKISSF

-500 LLIIVAQQL
+500 LLIIIAQQL

>member
-1 MIQEEGG
+1 M
-8 GGQGVSDTRA
+8 SDTRA

-23 ALILIFISAFLAVQW
+23 ALILIFVSAFLAAQW
-38 HWIFGALGLWVLI
+38 HWAFGALGLWVLI
-51 LSQLERRGILD
+51 LSQFERRGILD

-73 LMLRSNRGQDT
+73 LMLRSNRGQET
-84 IEKVATPR
+84 IEKVAKPR
-92 KFWQFYGEVSMWT
+92 AFWRLYGEVSMWT
-105 CAFVMIFIVL
+105 CFFVMIFIVL

-200 LEELSKAPRRE
+200 FEELTKAPRRE

-218 APATNMYAGFL
+218 APATNMYAGLL

-237 ATQFSVV
+237 ASQFSVIN
-244 SPGVHASGIIEGSAA
+244 PGVHANGIIEDTAAA
-259 DDAELKPWE
+259 DSGLQPWE
-268 IVTHIDDI
+268 IITHFDGAP
-276 QVSSGLEMSEKLDSY
+276 VPTAGEMTEQLDTRSA
-291 SVGESVNLTVLS
+291 GDTVNLTVLS
-303 HPDDSGM
+303 HPNENQL
-310 RTERTVNVI
+310 RTERVI
-319 LGSKWDY
+319 SVTLSSKWDY
-326 YLANHTEDEIE
+326 LKSQNMTDSEIE
-337 SWGID
+337 SMGVD
-342 KDDAFLGV
+342 EDDAFLGV
-350 SGMASGSSG
+350 SGMSSGSSG
-359 IDRLVGPMAWEQETP
+359 IDRLVGPMAWETDQP
-374 LYMDVL
+374 LYVDAL
-380 GVAIQPIV
+380 GVVVQPFV
-388 LIGVP
+388 LIGIP
-393 LNFEGQIMTPQE
+393 IGFEGQIMTPQE
-405 MEFIEADGWLGDVLG
+405 MEFIEADGWLGDILG

-430 LFWFIWWNVG
+430 LFWFIWWNFG

-465 VGGIHRFTRNP
+465 VGGIHRFTRHP
-476 HALKTEMTVSKISSF
+476 HALKTELTVSKISSF

-500 LLIIVAQQL
+500 LLIIIAQQL

>member
-1 MIQEEGG
+1 M
-8 GGQGVSDTRA
+8 SDTRA

-23 ALILIFISAFLAVQW
+23 ALILIFVSAFLAAQW
-38 HWIFGALGLWVLI
+38 HWAFGALGLWVLV
-51 LSQLERRGILD
+51 LGQFERRGILD

-73 LMLRSNRGQDT
+73 LMLRSNRGQET
-84 IEKVATPR
+84 IEKVAKPR
-92 KFWQFYGEVSMWT
+92 AFWRLYGEVSMWT
-105 CAFVMIFIVL
+105 CFFVMIFIVL

-200 LEELSKAPRRE
+200 FEELTKAPRRE

-218 APATNMYAGFL
+218 APATNMYAGLL

-237 ATQFSVV
+237 ASQFSVIN
-244 SPGVHASGIIEGSAA
+244 PGVHANGIIEDTAAA
-259 DDAELKPWE
+259 DSGLQPWE
-268 IVTHIDDI
+268 IITHFDANP
-276 QVSSGLEMSEKLDSY
+276 VSTAGEMTEQLDAHSA
-291 SVGESVNLTVLS
+291 GDTVNLTVLS
-303 HPDDSGM
+303 HPNENQL
-310 RTERTVNVI
+310 RTERVI
-319 LGSKWDY
+319 SVTLSSKWDY
-326 YLANHTEDEIE
+326 LKSQNMTDSEIE
-337 SWGID
+337 SMGID
-342 KDDAFLGV
+342 EDDAFLGV
-350 SGMASGSSG
+350 SGMSSGSSG
-359 IDRLVGPMAWEQETP
+359 IDRLVGPMAWETNQP
-374 LYMDVL
+374 LYMDAL
-380 GVAIQPIV
+380 GVAVQPFV
-388 LIGVP
+388 LIGIP
-393 LNFEGQIMTPQE
+393 IGFEGQIMTPQE
-405 MEFIEADGWLGDVLG
+405 MEFIEADGWLGDILG

-430 LFWFIWWNVG
+430 LFWFIWWNFG

-465 VGGIHRFTRNP
+465 VGGIHRFTRHP
-476 HALKTEMTVSKISSF
+476 HALKTELTVSKISSF

-500 LLIIVAQQL
+500 LLIIIAQQL

>member
-1 MIQEEGG
+1 M
-8 GGQGVSDTRA
+8 SDTRA

-23 ALILIFISAFLAVQW
+23 ALILIFVSAFLAAQW
-38 HWIFGALGLWVLI
+38 HWAFGALGLWVLI
-51 LSQLERRGILD
+51 LGQFERRGILD

-73 LMLRSNRGQDT
+73 LMLRSNRGQET
-84 IEKVATPR
+84 IEKVAKPR
-92 KFWQFYGEVSMWT
+92 AFWRLYGEVSMWT
-105 CAFVMIFIVL
+105 CFFVMIFIVL

-200 LEELSKAPRRE
+200 FEELTKAPRRE

-218 APATNMYAGFL
+218 APATNMYAGLL

-237 ATQFSVV
+237 ASQFSVIN
-244 SPGVHASGIIEGSAA
+244 PGVHANGIIEDTAAA
-259 DDAELKPWE
+259 DSGLQPWE
-268 IVTHIDDI
+268 IITHFDGTP
-276 QVSSGLEMSEKLDSY
+276 VPTAGEMTEQLDARSA
-291 SVGESVNLTVLS
+291 GDTVNLTVLS
-303 HPDDSGM
+303 HPNENQL
-310 RTERTVNVI
+310 RTERVI
-319 LGSKWDY
+319 SVTLSSKWDY
-326 YLANHTEDEIE
+326 LKSQNMTDSEIE
-337 SWGID
+337 SMGVD
-342 KDDAFLGV
+342 EDDAFLGV
-350 SGMASGSSG
+350 SGMSSGSSG
-359 IDRLVGPMAWEQETP
+359 IDRLVGPMAWETNQP
-374 LYMDVL
+374 LYVDAL
-380 GVAIQPIV
+380 GVAVQPFV
-388 LIGVP
+388 LIGIP
-393 LNFEGQIMTPQE
+393 IGFEGQIMTPQE
-405 MEFIEADGWLGDVLG
+405 MEFIEADGWLGDILG

-430 LFWFIWWNVG
+430 LFWFIWWNFG

-465 VGGIHRFTRNP
+465 VGGIHRFTRHP
-476 HALKTEMTVSKISSF
+476 HALKTELTVSKISSF

-500 LLIIVAQQL
+500 LLIIIAQQL

>member
-1 MIQEEGG
+1 M
-8 GGQGVSDTRA
+8 SDTRA

-23 ALILIFISAFLAVQW
+23 ALILIFVSAFLAAQW
-38 HWIFGALGLWVLI
+38 HWAFGALGLWVLI
-51 LSQLERRGILD
+51 LGQFERRGILD

-73 LMLRSNRGQDT
+73 LMLRSNRGQET
-84 IEKVATPR
+84 IEKVAKPR
-92 KFWQFYGEVSMWT
+92 AFWRLYGEVSMWT
-105 CAFVMIFIVL
+105 CFFVMIFIVL

-200 LEELSKAPRRE
+200 FEELTKAPRRE

-218 APATNMYAGFL
+218 APATNMYAGLL

-237 ATQFSVV
+237 ASQFSVIN
-244 SPGVHASGIIEGSAA
+244 PGVHANGIIEDTAAA
-259 DDAELKPWE
+259 DSGLQPWE
-268 IVTHIDDI
+268 IITNFDGTPVPTAGDMTE
-276 QVSSGLEMSEKLDSY
+276 QLDAHSA
-291 SVGESVNLTVLS
+291 GDTVNLTVLS
-303 HPDDSGM
+303 HPNENQL
-310 RTERTVNVI
+310 RTERVI
-319 LGSKWDY
+319 SVTLSSKWDY
-326 YLANHTEDEIE
+326 LKSQNMTDSEIE
-337 SWGID
+337 SMGVD
-342 KDDAFLGV
+342 EDDAFLGV
-350 SGMASGSSG
+350 SGMSSGSSG
-359 IDRLVGPMAWEQETP
+359 IDRLVGPMAWETNQP
-374 LYMDVL
+374 LYVDAL
-380 GVAIQPIV
+380 GVAVQPFV
-388 LIGVP
+388 LIGIP
-393 LNFEGQIMTPQE
+393 IGFEGQIMTPQE
-405 MEFIEADGWLGDVLG
+405 MEFIEADGWLGDILG

-430 LFWFIWWNVG
+430 LFWFIWWNFG

-465 VGGIHRFTRNP
+465 VGGIHRFTRHP
-476 HALKTEMTVSKISSF
+476 HALKTELTVSKISSF

-500 LLIIVAQQL
+500 LLIIIAQQL

>member
-1 MIQEEGG
+1 M
-8 GGQGVSDTRA
+8 SDTRA

-23 ALILIFISAFLAVQW
+23 ALILIFVSAFLAAQW
-38 HWIFGALGLWVLI
+38 HWAFGALGLWVLI
-51 LSQLERRGILD
+51 LGQFERRGILD

-73 LMLRSNRGQDT
+73 LMLRSNRGQET
-84 IEKVATPR
+84 IEKVAKPR
-92 KFWQFYGEVSMWT
+92 AFWRLYGEVSMWT
-105 CAFVMIFIVL
+105 CFFVMIFIVL

-200 LEELSKAPRRE
+200 FEELTKAPRRE

-218 APATNMYAGFL
+218 APATNMYAGLL

-237 ATQFSVV
+237 ASQFSVIN
-244 SPGVHASGIIEGSAA
+244 PGVHANGIIEDTAAA
-259 DDAELKPWE
+259 DSGLQPWE
-268 IVTHIDDI
+268 IITHFDGTPVPTAGDMTE
-276 QVSSGLEMSEKLDSY
+276 QLDARSA
-291 SVGESVNLTVLS
+291 GDTVNLTVLS
-303 HPDDSGM
+303 HPNENQL
-310 RTERTVNVI
+310 RTERVI
-319 LGSKWDY
+319 SVTLSSKWE
-326 YLANHTEDEIE
+326 YLKSQNMTDSEIE
-337 SWGID
+337 SMGVD
-342 KDDAFLGV
+342 EDDAFLGV
-350 SGMASGSSG
+350 SGMSSGSSG
-359 IDRLVGPMAWEQETP
+359 IDRLVGPMAWETNQP
-374 LYMDVL
+374 LYVDAL
-380 GVAIQPIV
+380 GVAVQPFV
-388 LIGVP
+388 LIGIP
-393 LNFEGQIMTPQE
+393 IGFEGQIMTPQE
-405 MEFIEADGWLGDVLG
+405 MEFIEADGWLGDILG

-430 LFWFIWWNVG
+430 LFWFIWWNFG

-465 VGGIHRFTRNP
+465 VGGIHRFTRHP
-476 HALKTEMTVSKISSF
+476 HALKTELTVSKISSF

-500 LLIIVAQQL
+500 LLIIIAQQL

>member
-1 MIQEEGG
+1 M
-8 GGQGVSDTRA
+8 SDTRA

-23 ALILIFISAFLAVQW
+23 ALILIFVSAFLAAQW
-38 HWIFGALGLWVLI
+38 HWAFGALGLWVLI
-51 LSQLERRGILD
+51 LGQFERRGILD

-73 LMLRSNRGQDT
+73 LMLRSNRGQET
-84 IEKVATPR
+84 IEKVAKPR
-92 KFWQFYGEVSMWT
+92 AFWRLYGEVSMWT
-105 CAFVMIFIVL
+105 CFFVMIFIVL

-200 LEELSKAPRRE
+200 FEELTKAPRRE

-218 APATNMYAGFL
+218 APATNMYAGLL

-237 ATQFSVV
+237 ASQFSVIN
-244 SPGVHASGIIEGSAA
+244 PGVHANGIIEDTAAA
-259 DDAELKPWE
+259 DSGLQPWE
-268 IVTHIDDI
+268 IITHFDGTPVPTAGDMTE
-276 QVSSGLEMSEKLDSY
+276 QLDAHSA
-291 SVGESVNLTVLS
+291 GDTVNLTVLS
-303 HPDDSGM
+303 HPNENQL
-310 RTERTVNVI
+310 RTERVI
-319 LGSKWDY
+319 SVTLSSKWDY
-326 YLANHTEDEIE
+326 LKSQNMTDSEIE
-337 SWGID
+337 SMGVD
-342 KDDAFLGV
+342 EDDAFLGV
-350 SGMASGSSG
+350 SGMSSGSSG
-359 IDRLVGPMAWEQETP
+359 IDRLVGPMAWETNQP
-374 LYMDVL
+374 LYVDAL
-380 GVAIQPIV
+380 GVAVQPFV
-388 LIGVP
+388 LIGIP
-393 LNFEGQIMTPQE
+393 IGFEGQIMTPQE
-405 MEFIEADGWLGDVLG
+405 MEFIEADGWLGDILG

-430 LFWFIWWNVG
+430 LFWFIWWNFG

-465 VGGIHRFTRNP
+465 VGGIHRFTRHP
-476 HALKTEMTVSKISSF
+476 HALKTELTVSKISSF

-500 LLIIVAQQL
+500 LLIIIAQQL

>member
-1 MIQEEGG
+1 M
-8 GGQGVSDTRA
+8 SDTRA

-23 ALILIFISAFLAVQW
+23 ALILIFVSAFLAAQW
-38 HWIFGALGLWVLI
+38 HWAFGALGLWVLI
-51 LSQLERRGILD
+51 LGQFERRGILD

-73 LMLRSNRGQDT
+73 LMLRSNRGQET
-84 IEKVATPR
+84 IEKVAKPR
-92 KFWQFYGEVSMWT
+92 AFWRLYGEVSMWT
-105 CAFVMIFIVL
+105 CFFVMIFIVL

-200 LEELSKAPRRE
+200 FEELTKAPRRE

-218 APATNMYAGFL
+218 APATNMYAGLL

-237 ATQFSVV
+237 ASQFSVIN
-244 SPGVHASGIIEGSAA
+244 PGVHANGIIEDTAAA
-259 DDAELKPWE
+259 DSGLQPWE
-268 IVTHIDDI
+268 IITHFDGTPVPTAGDMTE
-276 QVSSGLEMSEKLDSY
+276 QLDAHSA
-291 SVGESVNLTVLS
+291 GDTVNLTVLS
-303 HPDDSGM
+303 HPNENQL
-310 RTERTVNVI
+310 RTERVI
-319 LGSKWDY
+319 SVTLSSKWDY
-326 YLANHTEDEIE
+326 LKSQNMTDSEIE
-337 SWGID
+337 SMGVD
-342 KDDAFLGV
+342 EDDAFLGV
-350 SGMASGSSG
+350 SGMSSGSSG
-359 IDRLVGPMAWEQETP
+359 IDRLVGPMAWETDQP
-374 LYMDVL
+374 LYVDAL
-380 GVAIQPIV
+380 GVAVQPFV
-388 LIGVP
+388 LIGIP
-393 LNFEGQIMTPQE
+393 IGFEGQIMTPQE
-405 MEFIEADGWLGDVLG
+405 MEFIEADGWLGDILG

-430 LFWFIWWNVG
+430 LFWFIWWNFG

-465 VGGIHRFTRNP
+465 VGGIHRFTRHP
-476 HALKTEMTVSKISSF
+476 HALKTELTVSKISSF

-500 LLIIVAQQL
+500 LLIIIAQQL

>member
-1 MIQEEGG
+1 M
-8 GGQGVSDTRA
+8 SDTRS

-23 ALILIFISAFLAVQW
+23 ALILIFVSAFLAAQW
-38 HWIFGALGLWVLI
+38 HWAFGALGLWVLI
-51 LSQLERRGILD
+51 LGQFERRGILD

-73 LMLRSNRGQDT
+73 LMLRSNRGQET
-84 IEKVATPR
+84 IEKVAKPR
-92 KFWQFYGEVSMWT
+92 AFWRLYGEVSMWT
-105 CAFVMIFIVL
+105 CFFVMIFIVL

-200 LEELSKAPRRE
+200 FEELTKAPRRE

-218 APATNMYAGFL
+218 APATNMYAGLL

-237 ATQFSVV
+237 ASQFSVIN
-244 SPGVHASGIIEGSAA
+244 PGVHANGIIEDTAAA
-259 DDAELKPWE
+259 DSGLQPWE
-268 IVTHIDDI
+268 IITHFDGTPVPTAGDMTE
-276 QVSSGLEMSEKLDSY
+276 QLDAHSA
-291 SVGESVNLTVLS
+291 GDTVNLTVLS
-303 HPDDSGM
+303 HPNENQL
-310 RTERTVNVI
+310 RTERVI
-319 LGSKWDY
+319 SVTLSSKWDY
-326 YLANHTEDEIE
+326 LKSQNMTDSEIE
-337 SWGID
+337 SMGVD
-342 KDDAFLGV
+342 EDDAFLGV
-350 SGMASGSSG
+350 SGMSSGSSG
-359 IDRLVGPMAWEQETP
+359 IDRLVGPMAWETNQP
-374 LYMDVL
+374 LYVDAL
-380 GVAIQPIV
+380 GVAVQPFV
-388 LIGVP
+388 LIGIP
-393 LNFEGQIMTPQE
+393 IGFEGQIMTPQE
-405 MEFIEADGWLGDVLG
+405 MEFIEADGWLGDILG

-430 LFWFIWWNVG
+430 LFWFIWWNFG

-465 VGGIHRFTRNP
+465 VGGIHRFTRHP
-476 HALKTEMTVSKISSF
+476 HALKTELTVSKISSF

-500 LLIIVAQQL
+500 LLIIIAQQL

>member
-1 MIQEEGG
+1 M
-8 GGQGVSDTRA
+8 SDTRA

-23 ALILIFISAFLAVQW
+23 ALILIFVSAFLAAQW
-38 HWIFGALGLWVLI
+38 HWAFGALGLWVLI
-51 LSQLERRGILD
+51 LSQFERRGILD

-73 LMLRSNRGQDT
+73 LMLRSNRGQET
-84 IEKVATPR
+84 IEKVAKPR
-92 KFWQFYGEVSMWT
+92 AFWRLYGEVSMWT
-105 CAFVMIFIVL
+105 CFFVMIFIVL

-200 LEELSKAPRRE
+200 FEELTKAPRRE

-218 APATNMYAGFL
+218 APATNMYAGLL

-237 ATQFSVV
+237 ASQFSVIN
-244 SPGVHASGIIEGSAA
+244 PGVHANGIIEDTAAA
-259 DDAELKPWE
+259 DSGLQPWE
-268 IVTHIDDI
+268 IITHFDGAP
-276 QVSSGLEMSEKLDSY
+276 VPTAGEMTEQLDAHSA
-291 SVGESVNLTVLS
+291 GDTVNLTVLS
-303 HPDDSGM
+303 HPNENQL
-310 RTERTVNVI
+310 RTERVI
-319 LGSKWDY
+319 SVTLSSKWDY
-326 YLANHTEDEIE
+326 LKSQNMTDSEIE
-337 SWGID
+337 SMGVD
-342 KDDAFLGV
+342 EDDAFLGV
-350 SGMASGSSG
+350 SGMSSGSSG
-359 IDRLVGPMAWEQETP
+359 IDRLVGPMAWETDQP
-374 LYMDVL
+374 LYVDAL
-380 GVAIQPIV
+380 GVVVQPFV
-388 LIGVP
+388 LIGIP
-393 LNFEGQIMTPQE
+393 IGFEGQIMTPQE
-405 MEFIEADGWLGDVLG
+405 MEFIEADGWLGDILG

-430 LFWFIWWNVG
+430 LFWFIWWNFG

-465 VGGIHRFTRNP
+465 VGGIHRFTRHP
-476 HALKTEMTVSKISSF
+476 HALKTELTVSKISSF

-500 LLIIVAQQL
+500 LLIIIAQQL